1 MELAGEI
8 RHKAGNYILRRKA
21 VKISRI
27 VSYKGLSFVRK
38 IAIIWNSNMKDLP
51 VLEDFHKRMIER
63 NIEIKV
69 ISYCAEKDIPE
80 KLSSVSYIKCFGR
93 KDVGLFFFP
102 VKQEAAML
110 LNEKFDI
117 IIDMNFDKK
126 LPLKYFSSMSDSSFR
141 IGLYESD
148 QDSEVYDLMIDLK
161 KPVDPADYLDQA
173 IYYLEMIK
181 PIQKN

>member
-8 RHKAGNYILRRKA
+8 RHKAGNYILRRKS
-21 VKISRI
+21 VKVSRI
-27 VSYKGLSFVRK
+27 VSYKGLNFVRK
-38 IAIIWNSNMKDLP
+38 IAIIWNSNLKDLA
-51 VLEDFHKRMIER
+51 VLEDFRKIMIER

-80 KLSSVSYIKCFGR
+80 KFSSVSYIKCLGR
-93 KDVGLFFFP
+93 NDVGLLFFP
-102 VKQEAAML
+102 DKHEANKL

-117 IIDMNFDKK
+117 LIDMNFDKK
-126 LPLKYFSSMSDSSFR
+126 LPLKYFSSLSDSSFK

-148 QDSEVYDLMIDLK
+148 QDSEIYDLMIDLQ
-161 KPVDPADYLDQA
+161 KPVDSANYLDQA